1 MREFHVGKLW
11 SYYVRKGV
19 KQNAIPGDWDI

>member
-1 MREFHVGKLW
+1 MREFHVDKLW
-11 SYYVRKGV
+11 SYYVHKGV